1 MEMPRQSERHTMR
14 MRHEDGMTWNECGLK
29 LEPNVHA
36 CACALVR
43 KIRRVR
49 VLCSHKER
57 KVE

>member
-43 KIRRVR
+43 KIDV
-49 VLCSHKER
+49 
-57 KVE
+57 